1 MKIKLWHIYFVPN
14 CAFTKPI
21 KDKYVIPVCIYNKKI
36 MGFLINSEITNYVRN
51 RPELLDC
58 EAPLKAFDHSA
69 LKHDSIVDCHTI
81 FPFND
86 WDFQGERGE
95 VSPDAKKQILRA
107 VKLCPSLENKYKKLI
122 LLEDDS
128 ADESNQ

>member
-14 CAFTKPI
+14 CPFTTPI
-21 KDKYVIPVCIYNKKI
+21 KDKYVIPVCIYQKKL
-36 MGFLINSEITNYVRN
+36 MGFLINSEISNFIRN
-51 RPELLDC
+51 KPELMDC
-58 EAPLKAFDHSA
+58 EAQIRAFDHST

-81 FPFND
+81 FPFNE

-95 VSPDAKKQILRA
+95 VSLPAKKQILRA

-122 LLEDDS
+122 LEANEDLLES
-128 ADESNQ
+128 